1 MHFAIIARVLG
12 IMLMIFSLSML
23 TPLVVAFASADHLLT
38 FLQSFAITLLLGF
51 LFWLPTKITTANYAP
66 EMVLVTVFFWLV
78 LSTFGPCL

>member
-23 TPLVVAFASADHLLT
+23 TPLVIAFAYAEATVQT

-51 LFWLPTKITTANYAP
+51 LFWRPTKNHYGELRTP
-66 EMVLVTVFFWLV
+66 V
-78 LSTFGPCL
+78 GG